1 MRTSPIFILL
11 ISVICCTS
19 ARGQDELNV
28 VNGDNQWLEFTDARN
43 ALYHHFARQA
53 FDHLDKRRK
62 LVKSI
67 STADGWKERQ
77 SWIRETLFR
86 ILGPF
91 PEKSPLNAR
100 IVRTVE
106 KDGYRIE
113 HIIYESQPK
122 FYVTASLFIPSS
134 LKRRDKAPAV
144 IYCSGH
150 SEEGYR
156 SKVYQHVIVNLVR
169 KGFVVFAFDPVGQGE
184 RLEYLDTTTNKSSVG
199 GPTAQHSYPGSQA
212 FIAGSSQARYMI
224 WDGIRAVDYL
234 LTRKEIDPNR
244 IGITGRSGG
253 GTQSAYIA
261 ALDDRIL
268 AAAPECYITNF
279 TRLLQSIGPQDA
291 EQNFP
296 GGISNGIDQG
306 DLLIVR
312 APKPALMITTT
323 RDIFN
328 IQGARETEAE
338 VSRTYH
344 AFGAQKNF
352 GMVEDDAGHASTQ
365 KNREAMYAFF
375 QLHLKNPGSSTDV
388 EVALPTPTDLQV
400 TSTGQVAT
408 SLGGETIQSLVVKS
422 ASSKTS
428 KGDQNGRPEARAD
441 VVEQAKRISGYRPP
455 SETADPVFTGRIQRD
470 GYTIEKYF
478 LAGEGDY
485 IIPYLLMKPSRTNG
499 RTILYIHPA
508 GKSAEAGVGGQLESL
523 IRKGFTVVSPDLAGM
538 GEMGA
543 GDFTGDAFIGGV
555 SHNIWYASIL
565 VGRSIVGLQSGDIA
579 RLVNTI
585 KKNSPGENIFAVAH
599 SEMAPVL
606 LHAAAFI
613 PEIERIALVRPL
625 VSYRSLVETRLYHSG
640 FIPGAVAGSINEYD
654 LPQLAA
660 SLAPRKL
667 LIVEPVDGAKKSLK
681 TEALQRELSFIKEA
695 FSAVNKEAEFVVVEE
710 HADQANLLPE
720 EWLK

>member
-1 MRTSPIFILL
+1 MRTFTVFIVL

-19 ARGQDELNV
+19 ARAQDELKV
-28 VNGDNQWLEFTDARN
+28 VQGDNQWLQFTDARN
-43 ALYHHFARQA
+43 ALYQHFANEA
-53 FDHLDKRRK
+53 FEHLDKRRK
-62 LVKSI
+62 LLNRI
-67 STADGWKERQ
+67 ETADGWKERQ
-77 SWIRETLFR
+77 NWIKETLFK

-122 FYVTASLFIPSS
+122 FYVTASLFIPSA

-150 SEEGYR
+150 SAEGYR
-156 SKVYQHVIVNLVR
+156 SKVYQHVILNLVR

-184 RLEYLDTTTNKSSVG
+184 RLEYFDATTGKSSVG
-199 GPTAQHSYPGSQA
+199 GPTAEHSYPGSQA
-212 FIAGSSQARYMI
+212 FVAGSSQARYMI

-234 LTRKEIDPNR
+234 LTRKEIDPTR

-261 ALDDRIL
+261 ALDDRIF

-312 APKPALMITTT
+312 APKPGLMITTT

-328 IQGARETEAE
+328 IQGARETAAE

-344 AFGAQKNF
+344 AFGAQNNF
-352 GMVEDDAGHASTQ
+352 GMVADDAGHASTQ

-375 QLHLKNPGSSTDV
+375 QRHLKNPGSSKDE
-388 EVALPTPTDLQV
+388 EVALPTPAELQV
-400 TSTGQVAT
+400 SSSGQVAT
-408 SLGGETIQSLVVKS
+408 SMGGETIQSLVVKLAGS
-422 ASSKTS
+422 RAPHGELNT
-428 KGDQNGRPEARAD
+428 GPEGRTD

-455 SETADPVFTGRIQRD
+455 AETAEPVFTGRIQRD
-470 GYTIEKYF
+470 GYAIEKYF

-485 IIPYLLMKPSRTNG
+485 IIPYLLVKPVQSNG
-499 RTILYIHPA
+499 QTILYIHPA
-508 GKSAEAGVGGQLESL
+508 GKSAEAGVGGELEAF
-523 IRKGFTVVSPDLAGM
+523 IKKGFTVLAPDLAGI

-579 RLVNTI
+579 RVVITI
-585 KKNSPGENIFAVAH
+585 KKNSPAEKIFAVAH
-599 SEMAPVL
+599 GEMAPVL

-613 PEIERIALVRPL
+613 PEIERIALVQPL
-625 VSYRSLVETRLYHSG
+625 ISYRSLVETRFYHSG
-640 FIPGAVAGSINEYD
+640 FIPAAVAGSLNEYD

-660 SLAPRKL
+660 SLAPRRL
-667 LIVEPVDGAKKSLK
+667 LIVSPVDGAKKPLK
-681 TEALQRELSFIKEA
+681 RETLDRELSSVKEVY
-695 FSAVNKEAEFVVVEE
+695 SDLSREAEFIVMEE
-710 HADQANLLPE
+710 HIDKANVLPE
-720 EWLK
+720 EWLR